1 MSQWGWRSLWG
12 VRLLLAGSALGFA
25 VFIYSLPEFDG
36 MALALAACAA
46 LMSGLEIYRRKRW
59 PDA

>member
-12 VRLLLAGSALGFA
+12 VRLLLAASALGFA

-36 MALALAACAA
+36 MA
-46 LMSGLEIYRRKRW
+46 GLEIYRRKRW